1 MEIDDLKKRTRIKLI
16 VMSLSLTLPIA
27 ILFIMSFD
35 SFEWV
40 EKENSIFVNAPYV
53 PYIASG
59 FFMGWIVYKIVKYI
73 LILRNPEFANKRLV
87 EKTDERIRYLKLRA
101 NSLTYKIFLYV
112 MGVAVIFCAFVNWGY
127 FYFSVG
133 VFIVFLVIHYIVYIV
148 FMKKF

>member
-1 MEIDDLKKRTRIKLI
+1 MEIDDLIKRTKIKLI
-16 VMSLSLTLPIA
+16 VMSLSLTVPIA

-35 SFEWV
+35 SFDWV

-59 FFMGWIVYKIVKYI
+59 FFMGWIVYKLVKYV
-73 LILRNPEFANKRLV
+73 LILKNPEFANKRLV

-112 MGVAVIFCAFVNWGY
+112 MGVAVIFTAFVNWGY

-133 VFIVFLVIHYIVYIV
+133 VFVIFLLIHYIVLCV